1 VKEIG
6 PNEVCIVGIGLG
18 PFIDRSVGQLHYAG
32 DPILAREGTS
42 VAAPAGNKRLAAAQQ
57 TRANLIETGLVLAE
71 ELGLEGLSVNALVSA
86 AGVSKGTFFHH
97 FPDRV
102 SYLIALHR
110 RFHDV
115 LFDEVMAVIG
125 AMTPGEKRLAA
136 AARTYLDGC
145 LRDRGVKALLL
156 EARGHLPIAEEVLRR
171 NRMNV
176 DVVAADFE
184 ALGFAH
190 PRQAARLWIAATAEC
205 ALMELESGR
214 PDAAARSTLNRFV
227 G

>member
-1 VKEIG
+1 M
-6 PNEVCIVGIGLG
+6 
-18 PFIDRSVGQLHYAG
+18 A
-32 DPILAREGTS
+32 
-42 VAAPAGNKRLAAAQQ
+42 NKRVAAAQQ

-71 ELGLEGLSVNALVSA
+71 DLGLEGLSVNAVVAA

-102 SYLIALHR
+102 SYLVALHR

-115 LFDEVMAVIG
+115 LFEEVTAVI
-125 AMTPGEKRLAA
+125 ADLEPGRDRLSAA
-136 AARTYLDGC
+136 ANTYLDAC

-156 EARGHLPIAEEVLRR
+156 EARGHLPIADEVTRR

-176 DVVAADFE
+176 DVVAADFA
-184 ALGFAH
+184 ALGSTH
-190 PRQAARLWIAATAEC
+190 PREAARLWVAATAEC
-205 ALMELESGR
+205 ALIELERGR
-214 PDAAARSTLNRFV
+214 RVLAARAALDDLV